1 VSHFDAVNR
10 PNPAIVT
17 QDAVRRL
24 PRVALWLFCLAY
36 LLPGWI
42 GREPWKSM
50 DMGAFGFMMALAQ
63 GISDWWHPSM
73 LGQTPEIDALLP
85 YWLGAWFI
93 QLAPVG
99 FDPALAARI
108 PFILLSGLTLAGTW
122 YGVYYLARADQAQ
135 PVAFAFGG
143 EASPKDYARTLA
155 DAGLLALI
163 ACLGLARMSHEITA
177 LLAQLACVSLVFYGV
192 AVVVAHPGRSQVA
205 FAAGL
210 AGLTFS
216 GAPSLALILGLG
228 SVVLCRLDPAV
239 RQRQAWWGLLL
250 ICLAMACLAQALDLW
265 RWRLVSLP
273 QEAAAWRSLMRL
285 MMWFTWPTWPLA
297 LWTLWRWRSHWTTVR
312 WSRHLMIPLWFAV
325 VALVTAVMTGSP
337 DRTLLLALPAL
348 SALAA
353 FALPTLRRSVKAL
366 IDWFTL
372 LFFSGCA
379 IVIWVVWLSMQT
391 GWPAQPAANVVRLV
405 PGFSPSWGGVAFVT
419 ALVATLV
426 WCWLVRWRVGR
437 HRAALWKSLVLPAA
451 GAALCWL
458 LLMTLWLPLL
468 DFARSYA
475 PLVRNVVTLIG
486 STSCVNVHGLT
497 QGQVAAFQ
505 YHGRLNLQL
514 LIPSTSSARSEG
526 SSDASTAA
534 TCPWLIVDSDSLP
547 SLEGS
552 PWLSGWRRV
561 QTVRRPSDDNEDVV
575 LWRRADATL
584 SGLET
589 RPPSRP

>member
-1 VSHFDAVNR
+1 MNR
-10 PNPAIVT
+10 PTPAIVA

-36 LLPGWI
+36 LLPGWL
-42 GREPWKSM
+42 GREPWKSL
-50 DMGAFGFMMALAQ
+50 DMGAFGYMLALAQ
-63 GISDWWHPSM
+63 GNSSWWQPLL
-73 LGQTPEIDALLP
+73 LGQAPEIDALLP

-93 QLAPVG
+93 QLSPSG
-99 FDPALAARI
+99 WDLALMARV
-108 PFILLSGLTLAGTW
+108 PFLLLSGLTLAGTW
-122 YGVYYLARADQAQ
+122 YGVYYLARAPQAQ

-163 ACLGLARMSHEITA
+163 ACLGLARMAHEITP
-177 LLAQLACVSLVFYGV
+177 LLVQLACVSLVFYGV
-192 AVVVAHPGRSQVA
+192 AVVVAHPGRSLTA
-205 FAAGL
+205 FALGVF
-210 AGLTFS
+210 GLTLS

-228 SVVLCRLDPAV
+228 SVLLCRLDPEV
-239 RQRQAWWGLLL
+239 QQRRALLGLLL
-250 ICLAMACLAQALDLW
+250 ICALAALLAQGLDLW

-273 QEAAAWRSLMRL
+273 QEAAAWRSLLRL

-297 LWTLWRWRSHWTTVR
+297 LWTIWRWRGHWTTIR
-312 WSRHLMIPLWFAV
+312 WSRHLMIPLWFATL
-325 VALVTAVMTGSP
+325 ALVTSVMTGSP

-379 IVIWVVWLSMQT
+379 LVIWVVWVAMQT
-391 GWPAQPAANVVRLV
+391 GWPAQPAANVTRLV
-405 PGFSPSWGGVAFVT
+405 PGFDPRFGPLACAVA
-419 ALVATLV
+419 LLATGV

-458 LLMTLWLPLL
+458 LLMTLWLPML

-475 PLVRNVVTLIG
+475 PLVRNVVTLMG
-486 STSCVNVHGLT
+486 PTECVQVHGLT
-497 QGQVAAFQ
+497 QGQMAAFA
-505 YHGRLNLQL
+505 YHGRLRLEPL
-514 LIPSTSSARSEG
+514 VTTSESAPS
-526 SSDASTAA
+526 
-534 TCPWLIVDSDSLP
+534 CPWLIVDSDALP
-547 SLEGS
+547 ALAGS
-552 PWLSGWRRV
+552 TWLAPWTRV

-575 LWRRADATL
+575 LWRRT
-584 SGLET
+584 T
-589 RPPSRP
+589 RRAP

>member
-1 VSHFDAVNR
+1 VPHSDAVNR
-10 PNPAIVT
+10 PTPAIVA

-42 GREPWKSM
+42 GREPWKSL
-50 DMGAFGFMMALAQ
+50 DMGAFGYMLALTQA
-63 GISDWWHPSM
+63 GSDWWHPRL
-73 LGQTPEIDALLP
+73 LGLPPEIDALLP

-93 QLAPVG
+93 QLSPG
-99 FDPALAARI
+99 WIDPALAARI
-108 PFILLSGLTLAGTW
+108 PFILLSALTLAGTW
-122 YGVYYLARADQAQ
+122 YGVYYLARAEQAQ

-143 EASPKDYARTLA
+143 EASPKDYARALA

-163 ACLGLARMSHEITA
+163 ACLGLTRMSHEITP

-192 AVVVAHPGRSQVA
+192 AVVVAHPGRSQLA

-210 AGLTFS
+210 AGLTLS
-216 GAPSLALILGLG
+216 GAPSFALMLGLG
-228 SVVLCRLDPAV
+228 SVLLCSLDPEV
-239 RQRQAWWGLLL
+239 RQRRALWGLLV
-250 ICLAMACLAQALDLW
+250 ICVLSALLATTLDLW
-265 RWRLVSLP
+265 RWRLAGLP
-273 QEAAAWRSLMRL
+273 QEAAAWRSLLRL

-297 LWTLWRWRSHWTTVR
+297 LWTIWRWRGHWTTLR
-312 WSRHLMIPLWFAV
+312 WSRHVMIPLWFAAL
-325 VALVTAVMTGSP
+325 ALVTSVMTGSP

-348 SALAA
+348 ATLAA

-391 GWPAQPAANVVRLV
+391 GWPAQPAANVTRLV
-405 PGFSPSWGGVAFVT
+405 PGFEPSFGPLACIVA
-419 ALVATLV
+419 LLATVV

-451 GAALCWL
+451 GAALCWM

-475 PLVRNVVTLIG
+475 PLVRNVVSLMGPTD
-486 STSCVNVHGLT
+486 CVQVHGLT
-497 QGQVAAFQ
+497 PGQLAAFR
-505 YHGRLNLQL
+505 YHGHLRLEPLVPATRQAGE
-514 LIPSTSSARSEG
+514 SAPHC
-526 SSDASTAA
+526 A
-534 TCPWLIVDSDSLP
+534 WLIVDSDSL
-547 SLEGS
+547 STLHDS
-552 PWLSGWRRV
+552 PLLLPWTRV

-575 LWRRADATL
+575 LWRRTPRAAGAL
-584 SGLET
+584 SE
-589 RPPSRP
+589 PAASASRP